1 MGKITNKLKSFWANI
16 KEQGINKIVLDLMRR
31 YIGYIT
37 AFFTGSAI
45 ANGHVKLAL
54 VLLIAT
60 VSLALWDNIGRD

>member
-1 MGKITNKLKSFWANI
+1 MTKFITKIKNYITNI
-16 KEQGINKIVLDLMRR
+16 KDNGIDKVAINLMRR
-31 YIGYIT
+31 YVGYIT